1 MLSGDSLGQLKLW
14 DRFFMNLKTVAL
26 LGRSVRSNPCQV
38 SRRSLLGAFGVSV
51 DTGLGSSRRAVP
63 SLQIPAHKEA
73 LRDLS
78 CAPSGGKF
86 VSCADDSH
94 AKIWD
99 LRTLREERTFTGA
112 PRGAPR
118 NLTKLAAMLGLQRRS
133 RFTLILFL
141 LFTLV
146 VIAF

>member
-1 MLSGDSLGQLKLW
+1 
-14 DRFFMNLKTVAL
+14 MNLKTVAL
-26 LGRSVRSNPCQV
+26 LGRSVRSNSCQV

-99 LRTLREERTFTGA
+99 LRTLREERTFTGHRRPEGTA
-112 PRGAPR
+112 GTSRR
-118 NLTKLAAMLGLQRRS
+118 LRQRTDFRS
-133 RFTLILFL
+133 SEEVTSSYSS
-141 LFTLV
+141 TSS
-146 VIAF
+146 